1 MAGFIELLGVVS
13 AGLTARKI
21 RTLLIVLGPLIGV
34 GAIVAAVG
42 LTESQ
47 TGALKERLK
56 ELGTTLIVAEA
67 GASFGTDPDP
77 RFPEDVNERVNAI
90 PVVESVSGI
99 HQLGG
104 LTVLPHE
111 GALNEF
117 RAVPVPVLVVET
129 NLLDVIQVDMR
140 SGRWINDF
148 DASKPVRVAVIGPD
162 LAERYAYFPNE
173 LRTIDIDGFD
183 YAVVGVI
190 DGFAFDPGTFDS
202 AVFVS
207 RAAAE
212 EDFDSDPEPSVLYV
226 RADDGE
232 TTRANSAL
240 PVAISL
246 GGDTQTATQVPSDLL
261 ESEAETDKALR
272 NIVILMGG
280 LALFV
285 GGVGIANVMSISV
298 IQRSSEIGIRR
309 ALGHSRLRIG
319 LQFML
324 ESMAVGILGGLL
336 GVLTGAGVVY
346 LISDF
351 QDWVPVLNWPT
362 PFIWLGPAIA
372 ISILFG
378 LYPSIRAARLE
389 PLETLRLG

>member
-1 MAGFIELLGVVS
+1 MAGFAELLGVVI

-21 RTLLIVLGPLIGV
+21 RTALIVLGPLIGV

-47 TGALKERLK
+47 TGALKARLQ

-67 GASFGTDPDP
+67 GASFGADPDP
-77 RFPEDVNERVNAI
+77 RFPDDVNERVRALPI
-90 PVVESVSGI
+90 VDDVSGVS
-99 HQLGG
+99 QLSGIS
-104 LTVLPHE
+104 VLPHE
-111 GALNEF
+111 GARAEF
-117 RAVPVPVLVVET
+117 RAVPVPVLVVEP
-129 NLLDVIQVDMR
+129 NLLDVIEVSMK
-140 SGRWINDF
+140 SGRWINGF
-148 DASKPVRVAVIGPD
+148 DDDAEVRVAVIGPD
-162 LAERYAYFPNE
+162 LASRYAYLPNE
-173 LRTIDIDGFD
+173 LRTISLDDLD

-190 DGFAFDPGTFDS
+190 DNFAFDPGTFDS
-202 AVFVS
+202 AVFVP

-212 EDFDSDPEPSVLYV
+212 TDFDSAREPGILYV
-226 RADDGE
+226 RAADGE
-232 TTRANSAL
+232 TQRVADAL
-240 PVAISL
+240 PLAISL
-246 GGDTQTATQVPSDLL
+246 GGSTETATQVPSDLL

-309 ALGHSRLRIG
+309 ALGHSRSRIG

-324 ESMAVGILGGLL
+324 ESMAIGFVGGVL
-336 GVLTGAGVVY
+336 GVGVGAAVVY

-351 QDWVPVLNWPT
+351 QDWVAVLNWPT
-362 PFIWLGPAIA
+362 PLIWIGPAVL